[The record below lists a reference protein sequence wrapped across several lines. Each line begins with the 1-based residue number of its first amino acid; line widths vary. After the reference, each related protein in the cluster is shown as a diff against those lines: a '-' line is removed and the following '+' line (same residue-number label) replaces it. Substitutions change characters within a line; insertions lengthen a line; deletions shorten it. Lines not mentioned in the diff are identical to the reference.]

1 MVQGSGADCTKY
13 GAYLFFKWLVENN
26 LLWKVKIV
34 NIVHDEILVECAEE
48 IAESIAEKVQ
58 FFLEKAASF
67 FCKRV
72 PLKAVP
78 QIADCWV
85 H

>member
-13 GAYLFFKWLVENN
+13 GAYLFFKWLKEEG
-26 LLWKVKIV
+26 LLFDVKIV
-34 NIVHDEILVECAEE
+34 NIVHDELLVECREE
-48 IAESIAEKVQ
+48 ISEMVAEKVQ
-58 FFLEKAASF
+58 YFLEKAAGF

-72 PLKAVP
+72 PLTASP
-78 QIADCWV
+78 QIAECWV